1 MHATKLEK
9 MLKIAQMLYDDK
21 ELYSSNEDQQDFLG
35 VDARTYNRYLNETMT
50 LFGDYMKISK
60 TNKTK
65 NDKSVKVYKKVK
77 INEELGGFLKF
88 FFEKS
93 DDDMVYF
100 FPLILEKNPDV
111 LKNYDKDDRKDIE
124 KIIRKDEGVF
134 LFRTNPYENIAD
146 MGKFFS
152 SLKYAV
158 KERKYIDIKYQ
169 YKDVIYYE
177 AAKPLKLIFSED
189 NWYVAV
195 EYNSNLTLLRVSFIQ
210 DVKKSKNKNHFQANI
225 LKKYSNYFQNMQN
238 SMSLQNAKEQTAL
251 LRASKKISIYFKKDM
266 KPFFKSQKFISE
278 DKDGCITFEVA
289 YTQPLEILPFV
300 KKWLPDIEIISP
312 NSLKEIFRIDLESA
326 LKRLGKG
333 GGF

>member
-1 MHATKLEK
+1 MHSAKLEK
-9 MLKIAQMLYDDK
+9 MLKIAQMLYGGE
-21 ELYSSNEDQQDFLG
+21 ELYSSNKNQQSSLG

-111 LKNYDKDDRKDIE
+111 LKNYDKDDRKEIE

-152 SLKYAV
+152 PLKYAV
-158 KERKYIDIKYQ
+158 KERKYLDIKYR

-177 AAKPLKLIFSED
+177 DAKPLKLIFSED

-195 EYNSNLTLLRVSFIQ
+195 EYNSNLTLLRVSFIL
-210 DVKKSKNKNHFQANI
+210 DVKAKRDRGSFSPNVQ
-225 LKKYSNYFQNMQN
+225 KKYNQFFKNMQN
-238 SMSLQNAKEQTAL
+238 SMSLQNSKEKTAL

-300 KKWLPDIEIISP
+300 KKWLPDIDIVSP